1 MQNKL
6 VREKRWREM
15 GRKGEREEQ
24 GGSRPHDSLIGQL
37 FWYLLA
43 AQLRRLQVVRHT
55 EKAVTPILGYTLRI
69 SMYVKNGVTQ

>member
-1 MQNKL
+1 M
-6 VREKRWREM
+6 
-15 GRKGEREEQ
+15 GEREEQ

-55 EKAVTPILGYTLRI
+55 EKAVTPILGLYFENFDVRKKWSYTI
-69 SMYVKNGVTQ
+69 AQWAYTSVAIF